1 MKSLFKILIVFLLG
15 IGFSA
20 CENAKSGKKPTVITG
35 QAVVNFEAKTVQ
47 CNGYVETA
55 GSSAVYDRGICYS
68 SEDKKPTLK
77 DNHVSAGEG
86 LGDFSCTLTKI
97 KEGKYKYCAYATN
110 ETGTA
115 YGDTVVFVMSA
126 ENGENGGENGGG
138 SGGNGGENGGGNGGG
153 VNDPEPLQG
162 SYIVIANK
170 VTYLKLAIFE
180 ITYRYAVTPAF
191 YTYTTL
197 KFYDVDNTYVF
208 LVYGGC
214 YAAISSLPTGS
225 WDFAGSYR
233 TNYHEYNGWWSKAL
247 GSTKEVA
254 FKSCV
259 VKQNGSFYTIDIAI
273 DDTSKL
279 HYEGAVQQ
287 TTRTEN
293 YN

>member
-55 GSSAVYDRGICYS
+55 GSSAVYDRGICYT

-126 ENGENGGENGGG
+126 ENGVMVE
-138 SGGNGGENGGGNGGG
+138 
-153 VNDPEPLQG
+153 
-162 SYIVIANK
+162 K
-170 VTYLKLAIFE
+170 M
-180 ITYRYAVTPAF
+180 
-191 YTYTTL
+191 
-197 KFYDVDNTYVF
+197 
-208 LVYGGC
+208 
-214 YAAISSLPTGS
+214 
-225 WDFAGSYR
+225 
-233 TNYHEYNGWWSKAL
+233 
-247 GSTKEVA
+247 
-254 FKSCV
+254 V
-259 VKQNGSFYTIDIAI
+259 VKTEEDLAVMVE
-273 DDTSKL
+273 KMVVVM
-279 HYEGAVQQ
+279 EGALTIRSLSKVVIS
-287 TTRTEN
+287 
-293 YN
+293 